1 MLQNILRRHVSI
13 PSLLSTV
20 RRSFDTI
27 LDPVRHRQYS
37 LSDCLIS
44 RLALFALKCSSLLE
58 YGAKTRKHP
67 NPALGDNLKPL
78 YTVAKTP
85 SDSCVR
91 ERLDVIDPTL
101 LRDAFR
107 GVFATFQRGKGREPF
122 TSLGHDLLSIDG
134 TGSVRSKKVR
144 CASCCTRHH
153 RDGMTTYYHQMLR
166 DWFIPLS
173 KRLFRQLQRGL
184 TTAMVPIKMIGGT
197 ALLEEPELKTMH
209 RLGCCW
215 SSGPET

>member
-13 PSLLSTV
+13 PGLLSTV

-44 RLALFALKCSSLLE
+44 GLPLFALKCPSLME
-58 YGAKTRKHP
+58 YDAKTNKHS

-91 ERLDVIDPTL
+91 ERLDVIDLTL

-107 GVFATFQRGKGREPF
+107 GVFATFQQGKGRKPF
-122 TSLGHDLLSIDG
+122 TSLGHYLLLIDG
-134 TGSVRSKKVR
+134 TGSFRSKKVTY
-144 CASCCTRHH
+144 ASCCTGHH
-153 RDGMTTYYHQMLR
+153 RDGMATYYHQMLR
-166 DWFIPLS
+166 DWFTPRS
-173 KRLFRQLQRGL
+173 KRFFRQLQR
-184 TTAMVPIKMIGGT
+184 
-197 ALLEEPELKTMH
+197 
-209 RLGCCW
+209 
-215 SSGPET
+215 